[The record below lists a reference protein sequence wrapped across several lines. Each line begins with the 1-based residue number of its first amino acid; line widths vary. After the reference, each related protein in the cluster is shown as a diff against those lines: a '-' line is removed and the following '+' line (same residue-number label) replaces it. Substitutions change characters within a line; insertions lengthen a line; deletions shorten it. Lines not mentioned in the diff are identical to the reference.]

1 MECTVVERGV
11 VSSEY
16 SLLLG
21 EQEATTP
28 EHGVV
33 RDMLDRGFSY
43 HRYVAT

>member
-1 MECTVVERGV
+1 MECAVAERGG

-21 EQEATTP
+21 EQEATMP